1 MIIIQTL
8 FLQVHLGLKPFKCDI
23 CSGAFADRFALKRHR
38 NIHEKYGQTAPLQS
52 AVKNEDEQFELIAKE
67 EIEDEE
73 VIEEIS
79 EMQ

>member
-1 MIIIQTL
+1 M
-8 FLQVHLGLKPFKCDI
+8 KPFKCDI

-52 AVKNEDEQFELIAKE
+52 AVKNESGEQFELIAKE